1 MAELLDILF
10 LVVFGGWA
18 YLAAKKAGRD
28 EVGWAIAAALAFY
41 VPGYAAQ
48 HVVLPRLAE
57 KFSWSA
63 EVVEGWSRP
72 VGFIVGGLCALILDL
87 YATLFLKPIT
97 PSSPPG
103 EGPEAPGGADSGR
116 PDQGPPQAQ
125 MAAAGEAALA
135 LDPQVLLA
143 RFWPVA
149 IAAAVFALAFVP
161 AVCRGLLDWA
171 PEDPSRD
178 YRFFLLVPAVGLFF
192 WRLRGRPLDGVL
204 AAVLT
209 VAYVPALGWMQW
221 RWGRGSSYYS
231 HGYLIPLVVGW
242 LVWQQRE
249 RLAETEARGD
259 LRAVGLVVLALGLL
273 LLLAGTFIRAFFIQG
288 VSLVVTICGVVFFLC
303 GKAISKRL
311 LFPLLF
317 TLTMVP
323 MPMHVVEKF
332 TFKLKMFAA
341 AASVRVVDA
350 LRGVGLH
357 PYVVVQD
364 GSRLRWE
371 ADEATIA
378 RARELLARAR
388 AGEELPEGVG
398 EESLRTITEKGLDEI
413 VVGDVCSGLRSLI
426 ALLAFGALFAYL
438 AKLSLTR
445 KLILFA
451 AAVPIAILANM
462 WRIVTLTL
470 VACYHGSEAT
480 HGSVHDMTGYGIF
493 VVAFILFFLFE
504 RVLRKF
510 EPTQPAAAET
520 EKVR

>member
-18 YLAAKKAGRD
+18 YLAAKKVGRD

-48 HVVLPRLAE
+48 HVVFPRLAE

-63 EVVEGWSRP
+63 EIAESWSRP

-87 YATLFLKPIT
+87 YATLFLKPVG
-97 PSSPPG
+97 PSSQQD
-103 EGPEAPGGADSGR
+103 EGPQGPGGGESGG
-116 PDQGPPQAQ
+116 PGQAPPQAQ
-125 MAAAGEAALA
+125 MAAGGEAALA
-135 LDPQVLLA
+135 LDPQVLVA

-149 IAAAVFALAFVP
+149 IAATVFAVAFVP
-161 AVCRGLLDWA
+161 ALCRSLLKWA

-178 YRFFLLVPAVGLFF
+178 YRFFLLVPVIGLFF
-192 WRLRGRPLDGVL
+192 WRLRGRPLEGLL
-204 AAVLT
+204 AAALAL
-209 VAYVPALGWMQW
+209 AYVPAMGWMEW
-221 RWGRGSSYYS
+221 RWSRGSSYYS
-231 HGYLIPLVVGW
+231 HGYLIPPVVGW
-242 LVWQQRE
+242 LVWQQRG
-249 RLAETEARGD
+249 RLAELKATDDMKG
-259 LRAVGLVVLALGLL
+259 VGLVVLALGLL
-273 LLLAGTFIRAFFIQG
+273 MLLAGTFIRAFFVQG
-288 VSLVVTICGVVFFLC
+288 LSLVVTLCGVVFFLC

-317 TLTMVP
+317 TITMVP

-350 LRGVGLH
+350 LRGAGLH

-364 GSRLRWE
+364 GSHLRWE
-371 ADEATIA
+371 ADAATIA
-378 RARELLARAR
+378 RARELLARAQ
-388 AGEELPEGVG
+388 AGEELPEGVS
-398 EESLRTITEKGLDEI
+398 EESLKGIVDKGLDEI

-426 ALLAFGALFAYL
+426 ALLAFGALFAYV
-438 AKLSLTR
+438 AKLSLWR
-445 KLILFA
+445 KLALFA
-451 AAVPIAILANM
+451 AAVPVAILANM

-470 VACYHGSEAT
+470 LACYQGSEAT
-480 HGSVHDMTGYGIF
+480 HGWVHDATGYGIF
-493 VVAFILFFLFE
+493 VVAFILFFAFE

-510 EPTQPAAAET
+510 EPSQPSPET
-520 EKVR
+520 EGAR